1 MAKNWAICIGI
12 NHYVNMPE
20 LDFAKRDAERMRD
33 WFVANNFE
41 EVYLFTDDSPPIDG
55 GNKLSVSRP
64 TFATL
69 KRFLRVRFRPD
80 TLEIED
86 NLWFFFSGHGIS
98 HRGNDYLMPTD
109 GDPHPE
115 GVEETAISLDYITE
129 QLFGCGAGD
138 VVIVFDACRD
148 QVSDKGAVGE
158 KEQKGVFTL
167 SSCSPNE
174 KSYEVKHPEIQ
185 QGAFTYALIESLE
198 NMQLGRENYATFD
211 RLYQR
216 LRYRVPE
223 INRQYNNHD
232 KQTPYGYVK
241 PDEKRNSILFPK
253 WATTQDVETYKKQAL
268 NAEADGNLH
277 EAERLLVRLW
287 EICPGDSEV
296 RQYYNRVIL
305 KKAQQLQGKSAPPP
319 SPSPTSPA
327 TAKGQEV
334 EPSKEDEDQS
344 GSEFLKYLRNRAKEE
359 KVRLE
364 QERVESLSENL
375 RKGVSLE
382 MVEIP
387 AGSFM
392 MGAPE
397 NEHGSRYSERPQ
409 HRVSVPAF
417 LMGKYPVT
425 QAQWKAVAGFPQV
438 KQELNLDPSCFKGDN
453 RPVEKVSWLD
463 AVEFCA
469 RLSNHSK
476 RKYRLPSEAEWEYA
490 CRAGTTTAYFFGDD
504 AAWEYACRAG
514 TTTAYFFGDDAAQL
528 ENYAWYDKNSG
539 DETHPVGQ
547 KRSNAFGLFD
557 MHGNVWEWCEDDW
570 HRNYEGAPT
579 DGRAW
584 VNNNDNR
591 SQGSKLLRGGS
602 WNDDAKYCRSACRGY
617 VDARGQFNFN
627 GFRVVCS
634 LQ

>member
-1 MAKNWAICIGI
+1 MAKNWAVCIGI

-20 LDFAKRDAERMRD
+20 LYFAKRDAERMRD
-33 WFVANNFE
+33 WFTANNFE
-41 EVYLFTDDSPPIDG
+41 KVYLFTDDSPPIDDG
-55 GNKLSVSRP
+55 SKPSISRP

-69 KRFLRVRFRPD
+69 KRFLRVRFRPK
-80 TLEIED
+80 TLNVED
-86 NLWFFFSGHGIS
+86 NLWFFFSGHGTS
-98 HRGNDYLMPTD
+98 YRGNDYLMPSD

-115 GVEETAISLDYITE
+115 GVEETAISLDYVTE
-129 QLFGCGAGD
+129 QLVGCGAGD

-167 SSCSPNE
+167 SSCSPNQ

-185 QGAFTYALIESLE
+185 QGASTYALIESLE

-223 INRQYNNHD
+223 INRQYNNPD

-253 WATTQDVETYKKQAL
+253 WATTQDIESYKKQAL
-268 NAEADGNLH
+268 NAEIDGNLH

-305 KKAQQLQGKSAPPP
+305 KKAQQLQGKPAPLPSPPP
-319 SPSPTSPA
+319 TLSA

-334 EPSKEDEDQS
+334 EQKQEQLESLLIPNSI
-344 GSEFLKYLRNRAKEE
+344 FLSSRTALETLGILVNRHEVKQKQE
-359 KVRLE
+359 RLE
-364 QERVESLSENL
+364 SFTENL
-375 RKGVSLE
+375 GKGVTLE
-382 MVEIP
+382 IVAIP

-397 NEHGSRYSERPQ
+397 NEKDSQDRELPQ

-425 QAQWKAVAGFPQV
+425 QAQWRAVAGFPQV
-438 KQELNLDPSCFKGDN
+438 QQALDPDPSSFKGDN
-453 RPVEKVSWLD
+453 RPVEQVSWLE

-469 RLSNHSK
+469 RLSNHTK
-476 RKYRLPSEAEWEYA
+476 RKYRLSSEAEWEYA
-490 CRAGTTTAYFFGDD
+490 CRAGTTTAYSFGNDV
-504 AAWEYACRAG
+504 
-514 TTTAYFFGDDAAQL
+514 AQL
-528 ENYAWYDKNSG
+528 ENHAWYDKNSG
-539 DETHPVGQ
+539 GKTHPVGQ
-547 KRSNAFGLFD
+547 KPSNAFGLYD
-557 MHGNVWEWCEDDW
+557 MHGNVWEWCDDDW
-570 HRNYEGAPT
+570 HENYEGAPT
-579 DGRAW
+579 DGRARIY
-584 VNNNDNR
+584 NNDNR
-591 SQGSKLLRGGS
+591 YQGDKLLRGGS
-602 WNDDAKYCRSACRGY
+602 WIDDARHCRSACRYGN
-617 VDARGQFNFN
+617 VARFQYCSY
-627 GFRVVCS
+627 GFRVVCR